1 MRSRVVASL
10 TAIAGSGLVLASSG
24 AAASAGDTRLGPG
37 GWSWFADPRAVY
49 ANGRTYTGWVDWRRR
64 VVIASIGPEGSV
76 RVPIAREDQP
86 KTGPHLRHK
95 QRDDH
100 GNPALM
106 VEPDGR
112 ITAYYS
118 GHGGPHMYWR
128 TTLRP
133 GDITA
138 WGPTSHVPV
147 NVQGPAGYTYPNPV
161 RLSDERRTYLF
172 WRGGRS
178 LPVFSSVDSAGTW
191 APAQTLIKPTGNQ
204 RPYVKVGS
212 NDRDRIDFAFTN
224 GHPRDGVSGV
234 YYAQY
239 RAGALFHA
247 SGAPIKGMNA
257 LPLRRSE
264 ADRVF
269 DARAHRERSWVWD
282 VAEDPAGHPVIVF
295 AVFRHRGRLHRYK
308 YSRWNGVA
316 WETHDLGN
324 AGRRITRA
332 WSERWYSGGIAL
344 DHRDPRIVYTSVGR
358 TRHHR
363 IKRLVTPDGG
373 KTWLRSWVTPS
384 ARTDNVRPIV
394 PRGLPPGK
402 EELLWMRGFYNIW
415 AKFRTSIVARR

>member
-138 WGPTSHVPV
+138 WGPD
-147 NVQGPAGYTYPNPV
+147 
-161 RLSDERRTYLF
+161 L
-172 WRGGRS
+172 
-178 LPVFSSVDSAGTW
+178 
-191 APAQTLIKPTGNQ
+191 
-204 RPYVKVGS
+204 
-212 NDRDRIDFAFTN
+212 
-224 GHPRDGVSGV
+224 
-234 YYAQY
+234 
-239 RAGALFHA
+239 
-247 SGAPIKGMNA
+247 
-257 LPLRRSE
+257 
-264 ADRVF
+264 
-269 DARAHRERSWVWD
+269 ARARERSR
-282 VAEDPAGHPVIVF
+282 AC
-295 AVFRHRGRLHRYK
+295 RLHLPEPRP
-308 YSRWNGVA
+308 
-316 WETHDLGN
+316 
-324 AGRRITRA
+324 
-332 WSERWYSGGIAL
+332 AL
-344 DHRDPRIVYTSVGR
+344 
-358 TRHHR
+358 
-363 IKRLVTPDGG
+363 
-373 KTWLRSWVTPS
+373 
-384 ARTDNVRPIV
+384 
-394 PRGLPPGK
+394 
-402 EELLWMRGFYNIW
+402 
-415 AKFRTSIVARR
+415 